1 MKFSVITVTF
11 NNFIGLKKTLKS
23 LAKFNKKKY
32 EHIVID
38 GGSNNRTLD
47 LIKKYSSRIDKWVSE
62 RDEGIYDAM
71 NKGLKFVSDENNIIS
86 FLNSGD
92 AALSNYFKDVEKKF
106 KKNTLLD
113 FCYAG
118 LILVGKKRQT
128 KYLPKILSKKSE
140 YLQRMALPHP
150 SLFTKKK
157 IFSKIGYFDLNKQL
171 TADHQWCVRLIRS
184 DAKGVRL
191 NKPVVKFKLD
201 GASLKLRAQ
210 FEIFQTALQYER
222 NIIIAVI
229 FLARQLISH
238 LYYIYKSKC

>member
-11 NNFIGLKKTLKS
+11 HDFIGLKKTLKS

-38 GGSNNRTLD
+38 GGSDNQTLG

-62 RDEGIYDAM
+62 PDEGIYDAM
-71 NKGLKFVSDENNIIS
+71 NKGLKFVSDENNHIS
-86 FLNSGD
+86 FLHSGD
-92 AALSNYFKDVEKKF
+92 PALPNYSNDVEKKF
-106 KKNTLLD
+106 QENNLVD

-118 LILVGKKRQT
+118 LILVGKKKET

-140 YLQRMALPHP
+140 YLQRMAFPHP
-150 SLFTKKK
+150 SLFIKKH
-157 IFSKIGYFDLNKQL
+157 IFLKIGYFDLNKQY

-184 DAKGVRL
+184 DTKGIRL
-191 NKPVVKFKLD
+191 NKPVVKFKLG

-210 FEIFQTALQYER
+210 FEVFQTALQYNR

-229 FLARQLISH
+229 FLARQLISRF
-238 LYYIYKSKC
+238 YYIYKSKC